1 MKLGNFKKMLNIN
14 VIRKT
19 YDIGDF
25 LSGYGFEK
33 AIILNAGSSSTNLGE
48 NCINVDIQ
56 NKPGIHCVCDV
67 HNIPFGKNTFDIV
80 VLSAVLQYCRNPH
93 QVASELFRVLKPGGL
108 VYVDAPFVQ
117 AYCPDT
123 PDLFRFSKDAL
134 GVIFSQFN
142 LLQSD
147 TSIPGG
153 SALAFYCQSLVRN
166 ATGNRYIDYFLG
178 TLVSLVVLPFSLLN
192 FNKNSNVAGAVYLVG
207 KKV

>member
-1 MKLGNFKKMLNIN
+1 MKLTYLKKLLNIN

-25 LSGYGFEK
+25 LSAYGSEK
-33 AIILNAGSSSTNLGE
+33 ARILNAGSSSTNLGN

-56 NKPGIHCVCDV
+56 NKPGIHCACDV
-67 HNIPFGKNTFDIV
+67 HQIPFGESTFDIV
-80 VLSAVLQYCRNPH
+80 VLSAVLQYCRNPY
-93 QVASELFRVLKPGGL
+93 QVASELFRVLKPGGI

-123 PDLFRFSKDAL
+123 PDLFRFSKEAL
-134 GVIFSQFN
+134 GVIFSQFKV
-142 LLQSD
+142 LKSD

-166 ATGNRYIDYFLG
+166 ASGNRVVDFVLG
-178 TLVSLVVLPFSLLN
+178 TVISFIVLPFSLLN
-192 FNKNSNVAGAVYLVG
+192 FNKHSNVAGAVYLVG
-207 KKV
+207 KKI